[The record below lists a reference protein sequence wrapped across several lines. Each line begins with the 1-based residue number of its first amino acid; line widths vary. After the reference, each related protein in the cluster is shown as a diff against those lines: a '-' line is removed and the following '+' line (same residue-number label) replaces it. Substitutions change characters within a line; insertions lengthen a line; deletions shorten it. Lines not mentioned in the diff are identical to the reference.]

1 MKPFALVALVLLA
14 PIASV
19 GCASASD
26 SEDSTPAANDSALSS
41 SSDTCV
47 AAARGAAEE
56 EYGDAPDGTK
66 VQTLIKG
73 QKYRV
78 TVGINNPES
87 GPADFYVVF
96 PNGCSSKPTVSDV
109 PELPHPLRDAM
120 QRVYNG
126 ILRDHGNELPSG
138 FEIAP
143 SSLPSS
149 AHRQYKTWTAGG
161 PSLCSKVDAYQIKVS
176 GQPTFAVTCDPA
188 HDSIKTH
195 VAIYDAEGGDIDQL
209 AIYFSNDVGQDGR
222 SWQNETFLQ
231 KD

>member
-1 MKPFALVALVLLA
+1 MKSAALVVVFATLLTTA
-14 PIASV
+14 V
-19 GCASASD
+19 GCAGT
-26 SEDSTPAANDSALSS
+26 SEVEDAAPAAAAALSS
-41 SSDTCV
+41 SDPCV
-47 AAARGAAEE
+47 APARNAAEE
-56 EYGDAPDGTK
+56 AYGDAPDGTSVK
-66 VQTLIKG
+66 ALIKG

-126 ILRDHGNELPSG
+126 ILRDHDNALPRG
-138 FEIAP
+138 FEISV

-149 AHRQYKTWTAGG
+149 AHRQYKTYSAEF
-161 PSLCSKVDAYQIKVS
+161 PAICSRVDAYQIEVS
-176 GQPTFAVTCDPA
+176 GQKTFAVTCDPT
-188 HDSIKTH
+188 HDSIRTH
-195 VAIYDAEGGDIDQL
+195 VAIYDANGGDIDQL
-209 AIYFSNDVGQDGR
+209 AIYFSSDVGQDGR

-231 KD
+231 QD